1 MLLKGQLVFIHTLP
15 TIPVTPFLFYNIR
28 MDITL
33 HKVNANC
40 EDLKEFFGVVF
51 LVFFQI
57 RLYFCV
63 W

>member
-51 LVFFQI
+51 LVFFSD
-57 RLYFCV
+57 
-63 W
+63 